1 MLAISLVSASPPG
14 PHQAEWLPGR
24 PRFATTR
31 AAGLFATRIMQWVS
45 LSERQRECAV
55 AQGDIETY
63 YEDGVWKNKREG
75 TDRAFGAGY
84 GTKDEAAAA
93 GRDAAQAD
101 KVEHV
106 IKNQDGQI
114 GSKNSYGNDP
124 RNVPG

>member
-1 MLAISLVSASPPG
+1 M
-14 PHQAEWLPGR
+14 
-24 PRFATTR
+24 
-31 AAGLFATRIMQWVS
+31 
-45 LSERQRECAV
+45 

-63 YEDGVWKNKREG
+63 YEDGAWKNKREG

-84 GTKDEAAAA
+84 STKDEASAI
-93 GRDAAQAD
+93 GRDTAKAD

>member
-1 MLAISLVSASPPG
+1 
-14 PHQAEWLPGR
+14 
-24 PRFATTR
+24 
-31 AAGLFATRIMQWVS
+31 MQE
-45 LSERQRECAV
+45 SERQRECAV

-63 YEDGVWKNKREG
+63 YEGGQWKNKREG

-84 GTKDEAAAA
+84 SSKHEAEAA
-93 GRDAAQAD
+93 GREAAQAD

-114 GSKNSYGNDP
+114 GSKNSYGKDP

>member
-1 MLAISLVSASPPG
+1 M
-14 PHQAEWLPGR
+14 
-24 PRFATTR
+24 
-31 AAGLFATRIMQWVS
+31 
-45 LSERQRECAV
+45 

-63 YEDGVWKNKREG
+63 YEDGSWKNKREG
-75 TDRAFGAGY
+75 AGRAFGASY

-93 GRDAAQAD
+93 GREAAQTD
-101 KVEHV
+101 EVEHV

>member
-1 MLAISLVSASPPG
+1 M
-14 PHQAEWLPGR
+14 
-24 PRFATTR
+24 
-31 AAGLFATRIMQWVS
+31 
-45 LSERQRECAV
+45 

-63 YEDGVWKNKREG
+63 YEDGAWKNKREG
-75 TDRAFGAGY
+75 TDRAFGASY
-84 GTKDEAAAA
+84 NTKEDAVTA
-93 GRDAAQAD
+93 GREPAQAD

>member
-1 MLAISLVSASPPG
+1 
-14 PHQAEWLPGR
+14 
-24 PRFATTR
+24 
-31 AAGLFATRIMQWVS
+31 MQD
-45 LSERQRECAV
+45 SERQRECAV

-63 YEDGVWKNKREG
+63 YEDGQWKNKREG

-84 GTKDEAAAA
+84 STKAEAEAA
-93 GRDAAQAD
+93 GRETAQAD
-101 KVEHV
+101 RVEHV